1 MGGGLVPSPF
11 FFSLIFSTGD
21 AMTTTLAAQIETAL
35 CDVAGAEARP
45 SSLTIDYGPDG
56 DNEGVAL
63 RAWVERSTRSLV
75 FAQGEARRR
84 DGSLAAAGSA
94 VFRRVGV

>member
-1 MGGGLVPSPF
+1 M
-11 FFSLIFSTGD
+11 STP
-21 AMTTTLAAQIETAL
+21 LAAQLEAAL
-35 CDVAGAEARP
+35 RDVAGAQTLP
-45 SSLTIDYGPDG
+45 SSMTIDYGPDG
-56 DNEGVAL
+56 ENDDLAV

-84 DGSLAAAGSA
+84 NGTLAAAVSA

>member
-1 MGGGLVPSPF
+1 MS
-11 FFSLIFSTGD
+11 
-21 AMTTTLAAQIETAL
+21 TTLAAQLEAAL
-35 CDVAGAEARP
+35 QAIAGAETRP

-56 DNEGVAL
+56 PEGEPEEVLAV

-75 FAQGEARRR
+75 FAQAEARRR
-84 DGSLAAAGSA
+84 SGSLAAAASA

>member
-11 FFSLIFSTGD
+11 FFSPIFSTGD
-21 AMTTTLAAQIETAL
+21 AMTTTLAAQIEAAL
-35 CDVAGAEARP
+35 REVAGSQTRP
-45 SSLTIDYGPDG
+45 SSLLIDYGPDG
-56 DNEGVAL
+56 DDEGLAV

-84 DGSLAAAGSA
+84 NGSLAAAGSA
-94 VFRRVGV
+94 VFRRVGA

>member
-1 MGGGLVPSPF
+1 MS
-11 FFSLIFSTGD
+11 
-21 AMTTTLAAQIETAL
+21 TTLAAQMETAL
-35 CDVAGAEARP
+35 RDVAGIETRP

-56 DNEGVAL
+56 EDEGVAL

-94 VFRRVGV
+94 VFRRVGA